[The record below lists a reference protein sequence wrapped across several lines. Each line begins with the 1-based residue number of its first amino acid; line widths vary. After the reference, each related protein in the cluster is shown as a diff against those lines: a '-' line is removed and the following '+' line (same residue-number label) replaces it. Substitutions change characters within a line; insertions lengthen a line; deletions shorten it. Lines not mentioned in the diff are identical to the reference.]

1 MRSLLWIIASPLLAF
16 ASQVTL
22 QSARVAV
29 LSEDG
34 NPARSELC
42 VASRLC
48 AFSTLTS
55 RYPSLL
61 YRYRLSI
68 ETKLEPHVTVGP
80 SETLRI
86 SFTVVD
92 KNSGKGIVPHQTFL
106 RLYDSATHEEGVH
119 PIKVNAG
126 GKGKIDIVRILKSY
140 TTTVYLSHWFGLTNN
155 VEHAKAS
162 HLATPNHG
170 RAHPSPAHHWVFH
183 V

>member
-34 NPARSELC
+34 SPARSELC
-42 VASRLC
+42 VGIRLF
-48 AFSTLTS
+48 AFSTLTP
-55 RYPSLL
+55 RYPSRF
-61 YRYRLSI
+61 YHYRLSI

-80 SETLRI
+80 SQTLRI

-92 KNSGKGIVPHQTFL
+92 KSSGKGVVPHQTFL

-126 GKGKIDIVRILKSY
+126 GKGKIDIVCILESY
-140 TTTVYLSHWFGLTNN
+140 ATTVYLFHQFGLTSN
-155 VEHAKAS
+155 V
-162 HLATPNHG
+162 L
-170 RAHPSPAHHWVFH
+170 
-183 V
+183 